1 MPKVRKLTD
10 EEIARLLRPRARRQG
25 PSRREMIRQ
34 QYRQYLEDLQPGDW
48 VAVELEEGERKL
60 TVRNR
65 LKRAAAD
72 LGLALEFRRAR
83 GPIIYFRVK

>member
-1 MPKVRKLTD
+1 MVKVRKLM
-10 EEIARLLRPRARRQG
+10 EEEVAKLTKPRVARQG

-34 QYRQYLEDLQPGDW
+34 QYRQYLQGLQPGDW

-65 LKRAAAD
+65 LKRAAAE
-72 LGLALEFRRAR
+72 LGLELEFRRAR
-83 GPIIYFRVK
+83 GPVMYFRVK